1 MTIKTPHHSLLSSL
15 LIGLLSVAPATFAA
29 DKTFKWPNGIKA
41 AVSLSYDDA
50 LPSQLDNAIPALNKH
65 QLKGTFYLTLS
76 ADTIT
81 HRLADWRK
89 AAVDGHE
96 LANHTLFHHCSAAG
110 PDRTW
115 VQPDA
120 DLDKIK
126 ASQVAAQIR
135 VGNSMLHAIDGKTE
149 RTFTTPCGDLK
160 AAGEEYL
167 PLVQHEFVAIK
178 SRFGGVI
185 PDMNTL
191 DPHAVTVM
199 VPVDV
204 TGKQLIEAVKEAA
217 AKGTMINFTFHGI
230 GGDHLVVS
238 NQAHDELLKY
248 LADNK
253 NVYWTDTFL
262 NIMKYVKTQQQ
273 KK

>member
-1 MTIKTPHHSLLSSL
+1 MTIKTPGHTLLSRL
-15 LIGLLSVAPATFAA
+15 LIGLLCIAPASFAA
-29 DKTFKWPNGIKA
+29 DKAFKWPNGIKA

-50 LPSQLDNAIPALNKH
+50 LASQLDNAIPALNKY
-65 QLKGTFYLTLS
+65 QLKGTFYIVLS

-89 AAVDGHE
+89 AATDGHE

-160 AAGEEYL
+160 AADTEYL
-167 PLVQHEFVAIK
+167 PLVKDEFVGIK

-191 DPHAVTVM
+191 DPHEVTVM
-199 VPVDV
+199 VPVGV
-204 TGKQLIEAVKEAA
+204 TGKQLIDVVKEAA
-217 AKGTMINFTFHGI
+217 TKGTMINFTFHGI

-238 NQAHDELLKY
+238 NEAHEELLKY
-248 LADNK
+248 LSDNK

-262 NIMKYVKTQQQ
+262 NIMKYVRTQQQ
-273 KK
+273 K